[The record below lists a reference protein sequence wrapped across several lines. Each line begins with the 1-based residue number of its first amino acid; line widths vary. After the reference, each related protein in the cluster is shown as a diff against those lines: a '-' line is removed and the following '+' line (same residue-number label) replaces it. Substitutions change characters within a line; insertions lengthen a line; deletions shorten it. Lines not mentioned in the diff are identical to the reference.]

1 MLFRVRSWI
10 KYFMQ
15 LSQMMDS
22 KPVMF
27 PALFLVWLTFVNGS
41 PASLEVGKLTK
52 ATNVSW
58 SSYNF
63 KTILSWGPKPVNYTY
78 TVEFSRAGKDK
89 QRNPH
94 CIRSTE
100 TECDLTNELDV
111 KGVYSA
117 EVLSESLH
125 GTSDYVEP
133 PFTRSKKFCPY
144 NDTLIGR
151 PEFNFKGNKKI
162 VLIIHDPITALH
174 KDGRSLNIRD
184 VFKKNLKY
192 KIAYNKA
199 GSTGKKMLIVDES
212 KAEFNDLN
220 KDQSYCFSVAAYI
233 PSRKGDN
240 RVGEWSLP
248 KCSPQVQNTVFE
260 EYGLAV
266 IGGAAFIILAFVI
279 GVIVLIVVC
288 CKRVRRRT
296 LPAKETIV

>member
-1 MLFRVRSWI
+1 
-10 KYFMQ
+10 
-15 LSQMMDS
+15 MDS
-22 KPVMF
+22 KTVMF
-27 PALFLVWLTFVNGS
+27 TALFLVWLTFVNAS

-78 TVEFSRAGKDK
+78 TVEFSRVGKDR

-117 EVLSESLH
+117 DVLSESLH
-125 GTSDYVEP
+125 GSFDYVEP
-133 PFTRSKKFCPY
+133 PFSRSKKFCPY

-151 PEFNFKGNKKI
+151 PEFKLNVNENKKI

-199 GSTGKKMLIVDES
+199 GSTGKKMIIVDES
-212 KAEFNDLN
+212 KAEFTLDE
-220 KDQSYCFSVAAYI
+220 DQSYCFSVAAYI
-233 PSRKGDN
+233 ASRKGDR

-248 KCSPQVQNTVFE
+248 KCSPQEHKTPFE

-266 IGGAAFIILAFVI
+266 IGGAALIILTFVI
-279 GVIVLIVVC
+279 TVIVLIVVC
-288 CKRVRRRT
+288 CKRVRRQT
-296 LPAKETIV
+296 LTAKETIV

>member
-1 MLFRVRSWI
+1 
-10 KYFMQ
+10 
-15 LSQMMDS
+15 MDS
-22 KPVMF
+22 KTVMF
-27 PALFLVWLTFVNGS
+27 SALFLVWLTFVNGS
-41 PASLEVGKLTK
+41 PESLEVGKLTK

-63 KTILSWGPKPVNYTY
+63 KTILSWGPKPVSYTY
-78 TVEFSRAGKDK
+78 TVEFSRVGKDK
-89 QRNPH
+89 LRNPH

-117 EVLSESLH
+117 DVLSESLH

-144 NDTLIGR
+144 NDTLIGS
-151 PEFNFKGNKKI
+151 PEFKLKVNENKT

-192 KIAYNKA
+192 KIAYIKA

-212 KAEFNDLN
+212 KAEFNNLDE
-220 KDQSYCFSVAAYI
+220 DQSYCFSVAAYI
-233 PSRKGDN
+233 PSRKGDK

-248 KCSPQVQNTVFE
+248 KCSPQEHKTLFE

-266 IGGAAFIILAFVI
+266 IGGAALIILAFVI
-279 GVIVLIVVC
+279 AVIVLIVVC
-288 CKRVRRRT
+288 CKQRQT
-296 LPAKETIV
+296 PTAKETIV

>member
-1 MLFRVRSWI
+1 
-10 KYFMQ
+10 
-15 LSQMMDS
+15 MDS
-22 KPVMF
+22 KAVMF
-27 PALFLVWLTFVNGS
+27 SALFLVWLTFVNGS
-41 PASLEVGKLTK
+41 QASLEVGKLTK

-78 TVEFSRAGKDK
+78 TVEFSRVGKDK
-89 QRNPH
+89 LRNPH

-117 EVLSESLH
+117 DVLSESLH

-144 NDTLIGR
+144 NDTLIGS
-151 PEFNFKGNKKI
+151 PEFKLKVNENKT
-162 VLIIHDPITALH
+162 VLIIHNPITALH

-212 KAEFNDLN
+212 KAEFNNLDE
-220 KDQSYCFSVAAYI
+220 DQSYCFSVAAYI
-233 PSRKGDN
+233 PSRKGDKS
-240 RVGEWSLP
+240 VGEWSLP
-248 KCSPQVQNTVFE
+248 KCSPQEHKMLFE

-266 IGGAAFIILAFVI
+266 IGGAALIILAFVI
-279 GVIVLIVVC
+279 AVIVMIVVC
-288 CKRVRRRT
+288 CKRRLT
-296 LPAKETIV
+296 LTAKETIV